1 MGVISST
8 LSIYN
13 KKGKILFSVVEL
25 NLPELKKKLMLNLN
39 RKECQPWDYW
49 LIQYQIL

>member
-13 KKGKILFSVVEL
+13 KKGNILFSVVEL
-25 NLPELKKKLMLNLN
+25 NLPELKKKINAQL
-39 RKECQPWDYW
+39 E
-49 LIQYQIL
+49 